1 MIRVIFVN
9 FCERVTF
16 VILEICKDFVSKY
29 IIALYRHYLLQ
40 NTLLLDFLVIMNIV
54 PFGL

>member
-29 IIALYRHYLLQ
+29 YCFVQALFVTKY
-40 NTLLLDFLVIMNIV
+40 TTS
-54 PFGL
+54 